1 MHPVFPGCGVIKKG
15 PGGVSCPV
23 LISKYTIMDYE
34 IFTFEIF
41 MKSSKLSCTL
51 SLKSKERAKG
61 YGYDFENN

>member
-23 LISKYTIMDYE
+23 LISKYTIMNY
-34 IFTFEIF
+34 FTFEIF

-51 SLKSKERAKG
+51 SLKSKERTKG
-61 YGYDFENN
+61 YGFDFENN